1 MSAFRPPTIAAPL
14 GDVSTDR
21 LELRRFRHDD
31 LDEMAI
37 VFAKPEI
44 WQFPY
49 GRGFTKSETAAFLD
63 SMIEEWDQCGF
74 GCWVAVERDT
84 AAIVGY
90 VGLSVPMFLPEI
102 LPAVEVG
109 WRFDPDHWGRGLA
122 GEGARAA
129 LREGFTTMGLAEI
142 TSVPQVGNPASSRV
156 AESIGMRLDRK
167 VDIPANERRGQLEG
181 FLYRITREEWSEC
194 I

>member
-21 LELRRFRHDD
+21 LELRRFSDDD
-31 LDEMAI
+31 LDELAV

-49 GRGFTKSETAAFLD
+49 GRGFTKLETEVFLAE
-63 SMIEEWDQCGF
+63 MIEEWNQCGF
-74 GCWVAVERDT
+74 GCWVAIERAT

-90 VGLSVPMFLPEI
+90 VGLSVPMFLPEV

-109 WRFDPDHWGRGLA
+109 WRFDPDHWGRGFA
-122 GEGARAA
+122 SEGARAA
-129 LREGFTTMGLAEI
+129 LREGFSTMRLDEI
-142 TSVPQVGNPASSRV
+142 CSVPQVGNPASSRV
-156 AESIGMRLDRK
+156 AERIGMRFDRQ
-167 VDIPANERRGQLEG
+167 VDIPANDRRGQLEG
-181 FLYRITREEWSEC
+181 LLYRITSEEWSAC
-194 I
+194 T